1 MSEVKYLFMVGF
13 PRSGTTLAQ
22 SIIMGDEDVYSMP
35 ETHIFT
41 KGIRL
46 TKFPSFISNI
56 WTSIYIYLWVRK
68 NYQQAKI
75 IYSFSKKKLI
85 KQFFLFIE
93 KKAISEGKN
102 IILEKTPGHL
112 NKIDYISEVF
122 PEARF
127 IHVVRSYQGAIPSII
142 KASEKWGGDST
153 EVFNV
158 RRWLSEVYLSIF
170 LCTKKEEHM
179 LIKYEEL
186 ITKRAEV
193 IENINK
199 TFKLNIDY
207 IDDDALATKAKLII
221 DPKETWKNNNLKGHR
236 NPLQA
241 EGNEDDFSKV
251 LPCYFQYLNSLVER
265 PTEKVCYGSM
275 DLNYPVKT

>member
-22 SIIMGDEDVYSMP
+22 SVIMGDDDVYSMP

-41 KGIRL
+41 KGIRF
-46 TKFPSFISNI
+46 TKLPNFVSNI
-56 WTSIYIYLWVRK
+56 WTSIYIFFWIRK
-68 NYQQAKI
+68 NYQQTKV
-75 IYSFSKKKLI
+75 IYSFSKEKLI
-85 KQFFLFIE
+85 KQFFIFIE
-93 KKAISEGKN
+93 KKAISERKN

-112 NKIDYISEVF
+112 NKINYISEVF

-142 KASEKWGGDST
+142 KASQKWGGDSS

-170 LCTKKEEHM
+170 LCTKKKEHM

-186 ITKRAEV
+186 IVKRSEV
-193 IENINK
+193 IDNINK
-199 TFKLNIDY
+199 TFKLNIVY
-207 IDDDALATKAKLII
+207 IDDDTLATKAKII
-221 DPKETWKNNNLKGHR
+221 VDTKETWKSNNLRGNR
-236 NPLQA
+236 TPPQA
-241 EGNEDDFSKV
+241 DGNENDFSQV
-251 LPCYFQYLNSLVER
+251 LPCYFHYLNSLVEM
-265 PTEKVCYGSM
+265 PSETVCCDSK
-275 DLNYPVKT
+275 DSASQPS

>member
-22 SIIMGDEDVYSMP
+22 SIVMGDEDVYSMP

-41 KGIRL
+41 KGIRF
-46 TKFPSFISNI
+46 TKLPSFVSNI
-56 WTSIYIYLWVRK
+56 WTSIYIYFWIRK
-68 NYQQAKI
+68 NYQQSKV
-75 IYSFSKKKLI
+75 IYSFSKKNLI

-102 IILEKTPGHL
+102 MILEKTPGHL
-112 NKIDYISEVF
+112 NKIDYISEIF
-122 PEARF
+122 PAACF

-142 KASEKWGGDST
+142 KASKSWGGDSS

-179 LIKYEEL
+179 LVKYEEL
-186 ITKRAEV
+186 IVKRGEV

-207 IDDDALATKAKLII
+207 IDDDALATKAKLIV
-221 DPKETWKNNNLKGHR
+221 DPKETWKSNNLKGYK
-236 NPLQA
+236 NLLQT
-241 EGNEDDFSKV
+241 EGNKNDFPKV
-251 LPCYFQYLNSLVER
+251 LPCYFQYLNSLVEIS
-265 PTEKVCYGSM
+265 PEKVCCGSM
-275 DLNYPVKT
+275 DSSDSN